1 MQDDGNKKIGDE
13 EDLYGGT
20 SQPIILEKRVTL
32 TLEFRMAFHEIT
44 PETAVEKRPA
54 RSREEVLGDEWMM
67 GWVGRQAKILHALL
81 ADEEALRQFIACGV
95 IDLIVAGD
103 GRLLRKGLKV
113 ETEEEALRPLIEGLG
128 GEVAE
133 SYSEVWGEDIFGEN
147 IELLL
152 ASTPIRLEKVSGRG
166 LPVEGEKEVG
176 GRESDKYLM

>member
-20 SQPIILEKRVTL
+20 TQPIILEKRVTL

-44 PETAVEKRPA
+44 TETAVEKRPA
-54 RSREEVLGDEWMM
+54 RSREEVLGDESMM
-67 GWVGRQAKILHALL
+67 EWVEGQAKILRALL
-81 ADEEALRQFIACGV
+81 KDEEALRQFIACGA

-113 ETEEEALRPLIEGLG
+113 ESEEEALRPLIEGLG

-133 SYSEVWGEDIFGEN
+133 YYSEVWGRT
-147 IELLL
+147 
-152 ASTPIRLEKVSGRG
+152 SSGRT
-166 LPVEGEKEVG
+166 
-176 GRESDKYLM
+176 

>member
-20 SQPIILEKRVTL
+20 SQPIILEKQVTL

-54 RSREEVLGDEWMM
+54 HSREEVLGDEWMM
-67 GWVGRQAKILHALL
+67 GWVERQAKILHALL
-81 ADEEALRQFIACGV
+81 EDEEALCQFIACGV
-95 IDLIVAGD
+95 IDLMVAGD

-113 ETEEEALRPLIEGLG
+113 ETEEEALRPLVEGFG

-133 SYSEVWGEDIFGEN
+133 YYSEVWGGGRLRGEHRAAVG
-147 IELLL
+147 EH
-152 ASTPIRLEKVSGRG
+152 AGQAGEGEWAGDACGGGERSGRQG
-166 LPVEGEKEVG
+166 V
-176 GRESDKYLM
+176 